1 MKNEENEN
9 LMEYLKR
16 KFMVNWLFGSLSRE
30 GKSTSAILV
39 WVGFFILIFF
49 IFIAVF
55 APYIAPYNPLK
66 PAPGAPSFAPPS
78 LKYPMGT
85 DLLGYDLYS
94 RVIWG
99 SRIPLE
105 VSALSIFFSLIIGM
119 PVGLFS
125 GFIGGKIDR
134 VLVMIMDS
142 IYAFPGLIL
151 AIVMTALLGP
161 GLINVAVS
169 IAVVYIPLYFRTVRN
184 HTMSVKQEL
193 YVESGRAMGASR
205 FQLIARFIAPNVILT
220 VPVLISLNAADAILT
235 EASLSFL
242 GLGIPPLTPD
252 WGREISDGSYYLQQA
267 PWLAFFPGIFIVLL
281 VVALSLIGEGLNDIV
296 NPLIKRR
303 ETL

>member
-1 MKNEENEN
+1 MNGEENKK
-9 LMEYLKR
+9 LMDYIKR
-16 KFMVNWLFGSLSRE
+16 KFMVNWIFGQLVSE
-30 GKSTSAILV
+30 GRSTSAILV
-39 WVGFFILIFF
+39 WAGLSILIFF
-49 IFIAVF
+49 IIIAVF

-66 PAPGAPSFAPPS
+66 PAPGAPSFSPPTW
-78 LKYPMGT
+78 KYPMGT

-105 VSALSIFFSLIIGM
+105 VSALSILFSLMGGM
-119 PVGLFS
+119 PLGLFS

-134 VLVMIMDS
+134 LLVMVMDS

-151 AIVMTALLGP
+151 AIVMTSLLGP

-184 HTMSVKQEL
+184 HTLSVKQEL
-193 YVESGRAMGASR
+193 YVESGKAIGATR
-205 FQLIARFIAPNVILT
+205 LQLITRFIAPNVILT

-267 PWLAFFPGIFIVLL
+267 PWLAFFPGIFIILL
-281 VVALSLIGEGLNDIV
+281 VVALSLIGEGLNDII